1 MKKISLLTLAL
12 VILVSK
18 TNAQFNKQDS
28 SVVKGFY
35 SEALST
41 AQAYNDLYYL
51 CKKIGHRIAGS
62 EAADKAIV
70 WGDSV
75 LKSIPA
81 DNVFLMPVKVPKW
94 KRGKKEYAAIYVGK
108 KKTEIPLRA
117 LGGSVGTNG
126 TLKAEVVEVK
136 DFEDLKA
143 KGNQVKGK
151 IVFINKAFDPAIIN
165 TGSAYGNTS
174 PIRTNGA
181 SEAAK
186 YGAVGCIIRSL
197 TSADDKF
204 PHTGAM
210 RYKDDVTK
218 IPAAA
223 LSSLDAHFLHEAL
236 QSNKKILFEM
246 RMECERFDSVMQSNV
261 IGEIKGSVYPEK
273 IIVVGGHLDS
283 WDVGEGA
290 HDDGTGIVQS
300 MEVLRIM
307 KATGYKPACTIRAV
321 LYINEEFGN
330 DGGETYA
337 KVAKEKGWEH
347 VAAIESD
354 GGGFTPK
361 GFSCDAQDTQV
372 EWAKSLMPFFE
383 PYNLYSFKRGWS
395 GVDIGPLK
403 NGSTMLFALMVDGQ
417 RYFDFH
423 HTDNDRFENVN
434 KRELELGAASMASLV
449 YFIDQKVQKETL
461 QK

>member
-1 MKKISLLTLAL
+1 
-12 VILVSK
+12 
-18 TNAQFNKQDS
+18 
-28 SVVKGFY
+28 
-35 SEALST
+35 
-41 AQAYNDLYYL
+41 
-51 CKKIGHRIAGS
+51 
-62 EAADKAIV
+62 
-70 WGDSV
+70 
-75 LKSIPA
+75 
-81 DNVFLMPVKVPKW
+81 
-94 KRGKKEYAAIYVGK
+94 
-108 KKTEIPLRA
+108 
-117 LGGSVGTNG
+117 
-126 TLKAEVVEVK
+126 
-136 DFEDLKA
+136 
-143 KGNQVKGK
+143 
-151 IVFINKAFDPAIIN
+151 
-165 TGSAYGNTS
+165 
-174 PIRTNGA
+174 
-181 SEAAK
+181 
-186 YGAVGCIIRSL
+186 
-197 TSADDKF
+197 
-204 PHTGAM
+204 
-210 RYKDDVTK
+210 
-218 IPAAA
+218 
-223 LSSLDAHFLHEAL
+223 
-236 QSNKKILFEM
+236 
-246 RMECERFDSVMQSNV
+246 
-261 IGEIKGSVYPEK
+261 
-273 IIVVGGHLDS
+273 
-283 WDVGEGA
+283 VGEGA

-361 GFSCDAQDTQV
+361 GFSCDAQDGQV

-449 YFIDQKVQKETL
+449 YFIDQKVQKENA